1 MEKRIVSVENE
12 NKLFFIYFDG
22 TTHYDED
29 FNGNK
34 IEKENAVY
42 LDENLNTFVMNVDKS
57 YSKDMLDHFLE
68 SNIPAFIG
76 PHSPEIE
83 QVRRVRENGK
93 SILKEVMIP
102 NENPNTVGI
111 WRLSTKEEKLKYT
124 NLLLKQNKERTS
136 LKLVC

>member
-1 MEKRIVSVENE
+1 
-12 NKLFFIYFDG
+12 
-22 TTHYDED
+22 
-29 FNGNK
+29 
-34 IEKENAVY
+34 
-42 LDENLNTFVMNVDKS
+42 MNIDKS